1 VSCLMATR
9 EVGLGRQLR
18 RSQPRNHAPTPVF
31 AARLVGFGGEGSADT
46 DGPRVGDCVAREVRL
61 DSGPSAA
68 RPRQNSGDTD

>member
-46 DGPRVGDCVAREVRL
+46 DGPRVGD
-61 DSGPSAA
+61 
-68 RPRQNSGDTD
+68 